1 MANSKWISDIERQV
15 HSEGYSLIAGIDEAG
30 RGPLAGPV
38 VSAAVILPDDF
49 TIKGLTDSKRLSPRR
64 REEIFWVI
72 LEYARAVSIGWVS
85 SWMVDRINIRRAT
98 LLSMEMALHR
108 LKIKP
113 DYVLIDGKDCF
124 KSEIPAKAVVKGDLL
139 CPSIS
144 AASIIAK
151 VMRDRLMIFL
161 DRLHPN
167 YGFARHKGY
176 GTALHKRALIEFGLT
191 SVHRRSFCRFLNP
204 TLS

>member
-1 MANSKWISDIERQV
+1 MKQGGAHLQV
-15 HSEGYSLIAGIDEAG
+15 Q
-30 RGPLAGPV
+30 V
-38 VSAAVILPDDF
+38 VSAAVILPNKI
-49 TIKGLTDSKRLSPRR
+49 TIKGLTDSKRLSPQR
-64 REEIFWVI
+64 REDIFWVI
-72 LEYARAVSIGWVS
+72 LEQARAVSIGWAS
-85 SWMVDRINIRRAT
+85 SFVIDKINIRRAT
-98 LLSMEMALHR
+98 LLSMEMALLR

-113 DYVLIDGKDCF
+113 DYVLIDGRDIV
-124 KSEIPAKAVVKGDLL
+124 KSDIPTQAVVKGDLL

-176 GTALHKRALIEFGLT
+176 GTYIHKRALFEYGL
-191 SVHRRSFCRFLNP
+191 SRIHRRSFCRFLNP
-204 TLS
+204 GLS